1 MLIVKGKDSIKWG
14 RTIYPKDKLPY
25 IKVTILKENKT
36 VDAGS
41 VIWDTKK
48 EQYEIRTRKETELMV
63 RMMERKR

>member
-63 RMMERKR
+63 RMMERER